1 MAVWSGFDY
10 NNPPGSVRPSLTSVS
25 SGELQSLRTCNC
37 EMAVLSL
44 RQLLLLQPHSFQLS
58 GNIVAVL
65 SPPSRR
71 LGGGFTV
78 ISDGSLHVDGQHHCK
93 LTGYFKRYVELNT
106 HYDYKNYRETILGR
120 PLVFFFNVRTKYSS
134 SKEKTYALLVNTR
147 HPKMRRQIENGMND
161 IISSVIGESY
171 KLQFDFQDVV
181 KKFFPSGAHLVNKES
196 LSFSYEFKSDAL
208 FDFFYWFGIS
218 KRTVL
223 VNGKVLNLSSTN
235 PEKKE
240 MITKFLDKMSEPNLR
255 SNSFS
260 DRKFSVTSRA
270 SVDDVFNGNLTPQ
283 SSWTESPLI
292 VWTLQGVQESEDRSN
307 IVIRFS

>member
-1 MAVWSGFDY
+1 MAIWSGAEAGSADS
-10 NNPPGSVRPSLTSVS
+10 SVRPSLTSVS

-44 RQLLLLQPHSFQLS
+44 RQLLALQPHAFQLH
-58 GNIVAVL
+58 GDTLAALN
-65 SPPSRR
+65 PPSRQP
-71 LGGGFTV
+71 GGGFTV
-78 ISDGSLHVDGQHHCK
+78 LSDGLVQLDGQQPCR

-120 PLVFFFNVRTKYSS
+120 PLVFFVNVRTKRTS

-147 HPKMRRQIENGMND
+147 HPKIRRQIENGMNN

-171 KLQFDFQDVV
+171 KLQFDFQDAV
-181 KKFFPSGAHLVNKES
+181 KKFFPSGAYLVNEES
-196 LSFSYEFKSDAL
+196 LSFSYEFKVDAL

-218 KRTVL
+218 KSTVS

-235 PEKKE
+235 PEKRE

-270 SVDDVFNGNLTPQ
+270 SIDEVFNSNLTPQ
-283 SSWTESPLI
+283 SSWTESPLT
-292 VWTLQGVQESEDRSN
+292 VWTVSGVQASED
-307 IVIRFS
+307 